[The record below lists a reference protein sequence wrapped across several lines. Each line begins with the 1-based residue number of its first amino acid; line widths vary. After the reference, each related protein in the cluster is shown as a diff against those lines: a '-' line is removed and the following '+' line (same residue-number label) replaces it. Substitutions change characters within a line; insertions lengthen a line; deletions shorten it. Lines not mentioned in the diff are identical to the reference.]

1 MANLEDG
8 LSKPI
13 LKRTGGKL
21 PTHLEPTY
29 RGEGGV
35 HARKQGDRVRHFA
48 TATAL
53 VLWLG
58 AVAVGMVML
67 WQYSMSPG
75 TPAKAP
81 PTWPAQSKIPLSR
94 DKLNLVMAVHPRCPC
109 SRASIGEVAV
119 LMARTGSRIAASVIF
134 VRSSGLWLSAVCQS
148 FTHRGHSSA
157 MPEVKEPNGSPT
169 LRDRAEVLYQEMRR
183 GIFRRTDRLFAGLMV
198 FQWLGGIL
206 AAFWLSPLTWAGE

>member
-94 DKLNLVMAVHPRCPC
+94 DKRNLVMAVHPRCPC
-109 SRASIGEVAV
+109 SRASIGELAV
-119 LMARTGSRIAASVIF
+119 LMARTGSPIAASGIF
-134 VRSSGLWLSAVCQS
+134 VRGSGLYDQWA
-148 FTHRGHSSA
+148 
-157 MPEVKEPNGSPT
+157 
-169 LRDRAEVLYQEMRR
+169 
-183 GIFRRTDRLFAGLMV
+183 RTD
-198 FQWLGGIL
+198 QWAKADLWRSSQAIL
-206 AAFWLSPLTWAGE
+206 RVATLVDDGREALRFRAPTSTQ